1 MSNLR
6 KKALGGVVMSKDC
19 KEVWS
24 EAFTEAM
31 INGAGEIQAGLI
43 ADDAVSDHWS
53 RLVDNGYDAMREIEG
68 EDDS

>member
-1 MSNLR
+1 
-6 KKALGGVVMSKDC
+6 MSKDY

-43 ADDAVSDHWS
+43 ADDAVSDWWS
-53 RLVDNGYDAMREIEG
+53 EKVDAAYDGRF
-68 EDDS
+68 DDE